1 MINPLT
7 PERHSIIN
15 GPFDPPSWIIIQR
28 LGRAP
33 ELALSSAINPARASR
48 RVIVRDCDSSV
59 PNTDTFSVHLQ
70 FINVTCSRTLRLPTI
85 FYCCFFFS
93 LYIFF
98 LPHEE
103 INYANSWAWLCV
115 QVDAWR
121 RKIEVTV
128 QRRIYRGTY
137 RESDL
142 ARALSTRPEPRT
154 LGARVF
160 SCETQVGR
168 GGRIDAH
175 SIRGKVPRTS
185 LHLRSQ
191 RSAVTQRRCYWTR
204 GKLLASAVLSRQG
217 SSVHPV
223 NRGSDDKVGEKNLAK
238 NWFFFLIRSGWED
251 CQIIKKL
258 LIFNDLYTSRITA
271 RKKFIRIEGN
281 FVCFYFS

>member
-1 MINPLT
+1 MNYYSTTRESSGARAL
-7 PERHSIIN
+7 ERNQSC
-15 GPFDPPSWIIIQR
+15 PSVPTR
-28 LGRAP
+28 YRAG
-33 ELALSSAINPARASR
+33 LRFICAQHRHILRASAIYQ
-48 RVIVRDCDSSV
+48 RD
-59 PNTDTFSVHLQ
+59 LQ
-70 FINVTCSRTLRLPTI
+70 PYTTPSDNFLLL
-85 FYCCFFFS
+85 FFFFS

-251 CQIIKKL
+251 CQKIKKL